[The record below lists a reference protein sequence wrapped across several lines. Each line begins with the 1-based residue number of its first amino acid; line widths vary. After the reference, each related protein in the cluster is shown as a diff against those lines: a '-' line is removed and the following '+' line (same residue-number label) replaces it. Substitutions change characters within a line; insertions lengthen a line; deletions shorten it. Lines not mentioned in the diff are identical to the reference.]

1 MSVAMPALDEQT
13 PNWTQP
19 NAPPDNGQVW
29 SKGRLRDDRLT
40 EVERN
45 FSIATHL
52 SPFSAIVIGPLA
64 FFAPLVLWLIRKDHS
79 AFNDDHGREI
89 CNFMI
94 SIVLLT
100 VISGITII
108 GLLFWPVLV
117 VVAIV
122 SPIRA
127 AIAAGKGEYF
137 RYPMTFRFL

>member
-1 MSVAMPALDEQT
+1 MSVAMPAVEEKT
-13 PNWTQP
+13 PNWTHP
-19 NAPPDNGQVW
+19 NGTAENSRVW
-29 SKGRLRDDRLT
+29 SNGRLRDEQLT
-40 EVERN
+40 ETERN

-52 SPFSAIVIGPLA
+52 SPFSAIIIGPLA
-64 FFAPLVLWLIRKDHS
+64 LLAPLVLWLIRKDHS

-108 GLLFWPVLV
+108 GLLFWPVLL
-117 VVAIV
+117 VVAVV
-122 SPIRA
+122 SPIRG